1 QDLRVAW
8 HLAQR
13 GRNDRTPDD
22 RRRLCPTWAAPQGGH
37 RSLDRAQGRT
47 DWLRRRGRRP
57 VVEVKPM
64 KAIGRHIILEMW
76 GCQNLDSVQI
86 AEEALRDMVE
96 ALDVNLLDLRVYPF
110 SPVGVTGIAIVS
122 ESHLVIHTWPEHGY
136 AAVDI
141 FTCGAPRDPQD
152 AVDVLRRLFNPERI
166 GVMEINR
173 GQLDLPE
180 YKVSNAS
187 ESGCATPRRTRT
199 PAYSA

>member
-1 QDLRVAW
+1 
-8 HLAQR
+8 
-13 GRNDRTPDD
+13 
-22 RRRLCPTWAAPQGGH
+22 
-37 RSLDRAQGRT
+37 
-47 DWLRRRGRRP
+47 
-57 VVEVKPM
+57 M

-76 GCQNLDSVQI
+76 GCQNLNSVET
-86 AEEALRDMVE
+86 AERALRDMVA

-110 SPVGVTGIAIVS
+110 SPVGVTGVAIVS

-152 AVDVLRRLFNPERI
+152 AVQVLRRLFKPERI

-180 YKVSNAS
+180 YEVDVPP
-187 ESGCATPRRTRT
+187 ETATKPPSRRDRT